1 MVHILHYT
9 RDDFYGMSLSDIVYL
24 IEQHKEANKDQYDHA
39 NKNKQ
44 QTTKGETE
52 FYGVDPETL
61 KRWAEEDSG

>member
-9 RDDFYGMSLSDIVYL
+9 RDDFYGMSLADIVCL

-44 QTTKGETE
+44 PQTTKGETMS
-52 FYGVDPETL
+52 YGVDPETL
-61 KRWAEEDSG
+61 RRWEMEDG